1 MLILYFLTDHP
12 LFFAGVGL
20 REYDKAWL
28 KRLDYW
34 NNVFWMANSLLDIA
48 VTVVDLQ
55 QLQTEIKD
63 KVRLLSPVD
72 RPKPASHLF
81 RGAIDCARLAER
93 AQVYLREGQSQC
105 AAQYL
110 GRACDP
116 VLYGARVHAEAGR
129 SPRHNHERHLAIW
142 NVGLEVN

>member
-1 MLILYFLTDHP
+1 MLILYFFTDHP

-20 REYDKAWL
+20 REYDKTWL

-63 KVRLLSPVD
+63 KVRLPSPVD
-72 RPKPASHLF
+72 RP
-81 RGAIDCARLAER
+81 
-93 AQVYLREGQSQC
+93 
-105 AAQYL
+105 
-110 GRACDP
+110 
-116 VLYGARVHAEAGR
+116 
-129 SPRHNHERHLAIW
+129 
-142 NVGLEVN
+142 